1 MSKGSSM
8 TLVSSSILGVR
19 GNGTAVLGGSIAKA
33 FRRVLLAVLAF
44 VEGRIKGLDTDWKAE
59 AVLAHDMAKTVAA

>member
-1 MSKGSSM
+1 
-8 TLVSSSILGVR
+8 
-19 GNGTAVLGGSIAKA
+19 LGGSIAKA